1 MKRNT
6 YPQSQ
11 EIAYLK
17 ADINYTV
24 FYLQN
29 GRKLVSS
36 TTLKQHQSQP
46 QLMRFLRVN
55 KSHLLNPDF
64 IKSISKQGKNATVK
78 LIDGSEVRV
87 SRRKIS
93 LVQHL

>member
-1 MKRNT
+1 MNRNI
-6 YPQSQ
+6 YPQTQ

-17 ADINYTV
+17 SHINYTI

-29 GRKLVSS
+29 GQKFVSS
-36 TTLKQHQSQP
+36 TTLKQHQAKP

-64 IKSISKQGKNATVK
+64 IKSISKKGKKTTVK
-78 LIDGSEVRV
+78 LIDGSEVTV
-87 SRRKIS
+87 SRRRLNLIEK
-93 LVQHL
+93 L